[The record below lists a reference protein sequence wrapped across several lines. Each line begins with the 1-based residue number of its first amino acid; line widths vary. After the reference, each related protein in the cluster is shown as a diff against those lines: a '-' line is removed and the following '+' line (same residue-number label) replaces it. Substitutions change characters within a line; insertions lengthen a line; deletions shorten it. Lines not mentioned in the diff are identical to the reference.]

1 MDYRT
6 MCTRLRKK
14 SGCDFVTFEQVC
26 EITGLSMKQA
36 RNRLKDV
43 DALHT
48 RPKKF
53 FIEHA
58 ARALTR

>member
-6 MCTRLRKK
+6 MVTLLRRI
-14 SGCDFVTFEQVC
+14 SGCDFITVEQVS
-26 EITGLSMKQA
+26 EITGLSAKQV
-36 RNRLKDV
+36 RGKLKDV